1 MSPRKARVFGWL
13 WLLLAR
19 ALLCYG
25 RPDRRIEIR
34 GQVHYN
40 EKTDEIRNA
49 TMKIDQCPE
58 YNFRNNFYYAVTCA
72 GFVRVFMDQEW
83 RTKKKWDEKK
93 GSTFIEDWQEDL
105 EQKLKENMHR
115 KCYNNDK
122 FKVFYYKEDH
132 RHSGDGLN
140 YRLIF
145 LRYGEHNSP
154 VRMWITED
162 LLESRYKYETLFEE
176 FPHPTNWDFMGYANQ
191 NGEEGSNYVCD
202 PESSSYDPETEDFHF
217 PHGTYS
223 AYFRTLT
230 SETTCTKPGSRPFQ
244 QIDSMRRLK
253 RPIAMAGSHKFPYRH
268 IQYLNQVYNRH
279 SIVSLNYP
287 NLHRQQSPQYA
298 AVLVKDSLHQRM
310 RDAAGHAD
318 TVTLR
323 QPCYIRVNRP
333 DLGELHEMLILPHK
347 EKFKFVL
354 SKDEAPLIPTNDDFT
369 GNNVS
374 DVPYTVHENAD
385 EIHLP
390 DQYYDDQ
397 DAVDAAVQK
406 KAQKPV
412 KVKLAVPAQFNVIFA
427 VSLLIAGF
435 VF

>member
-1 MSPRKARVFGWL
+1 MEARVFGWL

-217 PHGTYS
+217 PH
-223 AYFRTLT
+223 
-230 SETTCTKPGSRPFQ
+230 
-244 QIDSMRRLK
+244 D
-253 RPIAMAGSHKFPYRH
+253 
-268 IQYLNQVYNRH
+268 
-279 SIVSLNYP
+279 
-287 NLHRQQSPQYA
+287 
-298 AVLVKDSLHQRM
+298 
-310 RDAAGHAD
+310 
-318 TVTLR
+318 
-323 QPCYIRVNRP
+323 
-333 DLGELHEMLILPHK
+333 
-347 EKFKFVL
+347 
-354 SKDEAPLIPTNDDFT
+354 DDFT

-412 KVKLAVPAQFNVIFA
+412 KVNYPVHKHLARLSMSVLLATIIGFSESAVHLIQTLAVSSTYAVMSVIPA
-427 VSLLIAGF
+427 LICYSQNCYIYLWRSTEYRKLF
-435 VF
+435 L